1 MRNSVLLGII
11 ALTACASSP
20 AYQAP
25 PVQVPS
31 TYRETTV
38 HQDSSVAMV
47 PSVRDSER
55 TQDTADWHELGD
67 TTLTRLVHEVLNA
80 NLDIRTA
87 EARVRGARAARTS
100 ALLELTPSVN
110 LGGGYTR
117 QRLSSASFPGT
128 SGPFPDQDV
137 WDAGFDASWEFD
149 LFGRLRRNISAQGA
163 FAEAS
168 SEDLRN
174 VQVFLTAE
182 LARSY
187 FELRGAQERLAVARS
202 NAENQK
208 RTLEV
213 TQERLD
219 NGRGTGFDTER
230 AKAQLG
236 STLAS
241 IPAFEAQ
248 VAAAQY
254 RIGVLV
260 GRPPAVVAG
269 ELDEIVDLP
278 ELPDTVPLAAPDSLI
293 RRRPD
298 VGAAERQ
305 LAGQQ
310 ALVGA
315 AKAEYFPRI
324 VVGGG
329 AGYTSSTFEDLT
341 GSNTF
346 RYAVGPVISL
356 PLNWGRIKANVDVTK
371 AQADEAK
378 AQYAQTVLL
387 AQQDVETALSRYR
400 TSRSRVERLR
410 EAAVASA
417 AAAELARLRF
427 SEGVTDFLQVLDA
440 ERTQLGAEDDLAQG
454 RTDAATS
461 YAALYKALGGSW
473 PFAEETTNQ

>member
-1 MRNSVLLGII
+1 
-11 ALTACASSP
+11 
-20 AYQAP
+20 
-25 PVQVPS
+25 
-31 TYRETTV
+31 
-38 HQDSSVAMV
+38 
-47 PSVRDSER
+47 
-55 TQDTADWHELGD
+55 
-67 TTLTRLVHEVLNA
+67 
-80 NLDIRTA
+80 
-87 EARVRGARAARTS
+87 
-100 ALLELTPSVN
+100 
-110 LGGGYTR
+110 
-117 QRLSSASFPGT
+117 
-128 SGPFPDQDV
+128 
-137 WDAGFDASWEFD
+137 
-149 LFGRLRRNISAQGA
+149 
-163 FAEAS
+163 
-168 SEDLRN
+168 
-174 VQVFLTAE
+174 
-182 LARSY
+182 
-187 FELRGAQERLAVARS
+187 
-202 NAENQK
+202 
-208 RTLEV
+208 
-213 TQERLD
+213 
-219 NGRGTGFDTER
+219 
-230 AKAQLG
+230 
-236 STLAS
+236 
-241 IPAFEAQ
+241 
-248 VAAAQY
+248 
-254 RIGVLV
+254 
-260 GRPPAVVAG
+260 VAG

-305 LAGQQ
+305 LAGQE

-461 YAALYKALGGSW
+461 YAAHAALWCW

>member
-1 MRNSVLLGII
+1 MLWLI
-11 ALTACASSP
+11 ALSACASSP

-25 PVQVPS
+25 PVEVPS
-31 TYRETTV
+31 TFRET
-38 HQDSSVAMV
+38 SVAHDTAVATV
-47 PSVRDSER
+47 PSVHHEGSAPDP
-55 TQDTADWHELGD
+55 ADWQELGD

-80 NLDIRTA
+80 NLDVRTA

-100 ALLELTPSVN
+100 AVLELTPTVN
-110 LGGGYTR
+110 LGAGYTR

-163 FAEAS
+163 FEEAS

-219 NGRGTGFDTER
+219 NGRGTAFDTER
-230 AKAQLG
+230 AKSQLG

-241 IPAFEAQ
+241 IPTFEAQ

-260 GRPPAVVAG
+260 GRPPAQVAG
-269 ELDEIVDLP
+269 ELDAVVELP

-315 AKAEYFPRI
+315 AKAEYLPRI

-346 RYAVGPVISL
+346 RYAVGPVVSL
-356 PLNWGRIKANVDVTK
+356 PLNWGRIKANVDITK
-371 AQADEAK
+371 AQADEAQ
-378 AQYAQTVLL
+378 AQYTQTVLQAL
-387 AQQDVETALSRYR
+387 QDVETALSRYR
-400 TSRSRVERLR
+400 SSRSRVERLR

-440 ERTQLGAEDDLAQG
+440 ERTQLDAEDQLAQG
-454 RTDAATS
+454 RTDAATA

-473 PFAEETTNQ
+473 PFAQGS